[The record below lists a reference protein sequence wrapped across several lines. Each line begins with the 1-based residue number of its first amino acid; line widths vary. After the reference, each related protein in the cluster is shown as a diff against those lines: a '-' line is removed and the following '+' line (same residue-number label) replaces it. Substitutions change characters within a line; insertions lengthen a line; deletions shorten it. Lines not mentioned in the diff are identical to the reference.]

1 MNTIIISGSS
11 RSDGDT
17 DKLVKQI
24 QALKGWPEISLLNYE
39 IGHFDYD
46 YKNREDDFLP
56 LVKSLIDKFDTF
68 VFITP
73 VYWYSMSGRTKVFF
87 DRLTDLL
94 TIEKDLGRKLK
105 GKNMMGISVSIG
117 NNLGT
122 DFWKPF
128 ENTSNYLKMDFLGG
142 LHLISNSNFQK
153 ELQEFLKTFD

>member
-142 LHLISNSNFQK
+142 LHLNSNSNFQK

>member
-1 MNTIIISGSS
+1 MKTIIISGSS

-24 QALKGWPEISLLNYE
+24 QAIKGWPEISLLNYD

-46 YKNREDDFLP
+46 YNNKDDDFLP
-56 LVKSLIDKFDTF
+56 LIKDLIQNFDTF
-68 VFITP
+68 VFVTP

-94 TIEKDLGRKLK
+94 TIEKELGRELK
-105 GKNMMGISVSIG
+105 GKNMIGLSVSIG
-117 NNLGT
+117 NNLGS

-128 ENTSNYLKMDFLGG
+128 QNTANYLNMNFLGG
-142 LHLISNSNFQK
+142 LHLVSNTKFQQ
-153 ELQEFLKTFD
+153 ELKEFLTTVD

>member
-1 MNTIIISGSS
+1 MKTIIISGSS

-24 QALKGWPEISLLNYE
+24 QAIKGWPEISLLNYD

-46 YKNREDDFLP
+46 YNNKDDDFLP
-56 LVKSLIDKFDTF
+56 LIKDLIQNFDTF
-68 VFITP
+68 VFVTP

-94 TIEKDLGRKLK
+94 TIEKELGRELK
-105 GKNMMGISVSIG
+105 GKNMIGLSVSIG
-117 NNLGT
+117 NNLGS

-128 ENTSNYLKMDFLGG
+128 QNTANYLNMNFLGG
-142 LHLISNSNFQK
+142 LHLVSNTKFQK
-153 ELQEFLKTFD
+153 ELKEFLTTVD